1 MIALMN
7 SQEEIEALEKSVHEH
22 RSSEYKI
29 ILGKAADLPEK
40 SVLDEQLKFA
50 KAALRKRKR
59 ICLQIIDN
67 LQQDDRCRLTRKE
80 ILEAVGIDQSAG

>member
-1 MIALMN
+1 MN
-7 SQEEIEALEKSVHEH
+7 SQEEIEALEKSVHELAN